1 MKHIKKLL
9 TFVVALLLLL
19 LIAFLFISERYNR
32 KPFFFIQMSDPQ
44 FGFLDAN
51 KSVEKETLL
60 YEKAVEIVNRLNPD
74 FVVITGDFV
83 HDHADSSQWR
93 EFNRITGMFNESIP
107 VYMVPG
113 NHEYSTNPSDE
124 EFAHYKEVY
133 GDDKF
138 SFSHKKNLFIGI
150 NSYLLKTDSHKLEN
164 VQFEWLE
171 NELKAAKNFRNI
183 IVFTHHPFFG
193 TDPDEPE
200 TYSNIGLEK
209 RKKYL
214 ELFNKFGVKA
224 VFAGHFH
231 KNSYGNYKGMDM
243 ISTSAVGKQLGKDQ
257 SGFRIIKVTKDSVLS
272 KYYSLEELE
281 NIKDISEIN
290 DF

>member
-1 MKHIKKLL
+1 MKKLI

-19 LIAFLFISERYNR
+19 LIAFLFISERDNR

-44 FGFLDAN
+44 FGFSDAN
-51 KSVEKETLL
+51 KSVGKETLL
-60 YEKAVEIVNRLNPD
+60 YEKAVGIVNRLNPD

-83 HDHADSSQWR
+83 HDHADSIQWR
-93 EFNRITGMFNESIP
+93 EFNRITGMISESVP
-107 VYMVPG
+107 VHMVPG
-113 NHEYSTNPSDE
+113 NHEYSTNPSEE
-124 EFAHYKEVY
+124 EFARYKEVY

-138 SFSHKKNLFIGI
+138 CFSHKKNLFIGI
-150 NSYLLKTDSHKLEN
+150 NSYLLKTDSNKLEDI
-164 VQFEWLE
+164 QFEWLE
-171 NELKAAKNFRNI
+171 NELEGAKNIRNI
-183 IVFTHHPFFG
+183 VVFTHHPFFA

-209 RKKYL
+209 RNKYL

-231 KNSYGNYKGMDM
+231 KNSSGNYKGMDM
-243 ISTSAVGKQLGKDQ
+243 ITTSAVGKQLGKDH
-257 SGFRIIKVTKDSVLS
+257 SGLRIIRVTQDSVFS
-272 KYYSLEELE
+272 EYYSLQDLE
-281 NIKDISEIN
+281 SIHDISEIN

>member
-1 MKHIKKLL
+1 MKKLL
-9 TFVVALLLLL
+9 TFVVSLLLLL
-19 LIAFLFISERYNR
+19 LIAFLIISQINNS

-51 KSVEKETLL
+51 ESIDKETIL
-60 YEKAVEIVNRLNPD
+60 YERAVADINRLNPD

-83 HDHADSSQWR
+83 HDHTDSTQWAG
-93 EFNRITGMFNESIP
+93 FDRITGMIKRSIP

-113 NHEYSTNPSDE
+113 NHEYPSNPAE
-124 EFAHYKEVY
+124 EDFVNYKSIY

-138 SFSHKKNLFIGI
+138 SVKHKKNLFIGI
-150 NSYLLKTDSHKLEN
+150 NSCLLKTDSPGLEKE
-164 VQFEWLE
+164 QLEWLKS
-171 NELKAAKNFRNI
+171 ELESAGDMRNI
-183 IVFTHHPFFG
+183 VVFTHYPFFVK
-193 TDPDEPE
+193 DPDEPE

-214 ELFNKFGVKA
+214 DLLKKYDVKA

-243 ISTSAVGKQLGKDQ
+243 ITTSAVGKQLGNDL
-257 SGFRIIKVTKDSVLS
+257 SGLRIVRVTKDSVIS
-272 KYYSLEELE
+272 NYYSLDDLE
-281 NIKDISEIN
+281 SIKDFSEIESN
-290 DF
+290 